1 MTDGPG
7 CLPESALKGGEM
19 IELIKKFEKALIFSL
34 VVMMA
39 IVLLLATIELGWII
53 VKDIV
58 TPPVFLLE
66 IDELIEIF
74 GLFMLVLIGIELLET
89 IIRTYLDRSTEHVTI
104 VIAVALI
111 AISRK
116 VIVLGKQEFTGDIL
130 LGIAAVIIA
139 LAGGYYLIRRRS
151 GTFGE
156 DGE

>member
-1 MTDGPG
+1 
-7 CLPESALKGGEM
+7 M
-19 IELIKKFEKALIFSL
+19 IALIKKFEKVLIFVL

-58 TPPVFLLE
+58 TPPMFLLE

-151 GTFGE
+151 EKAGE
-156 DGE
+156 HGE